1 MFNMLSELVESKAR
15 FLKLFEQS
23 SSLTKTTRHIGNSI
37 QLYLD
42 VFVAIEKAVR
52 SSFQITL
59 SFLSFLFIKR
69 FHLKCSQS
77 LRDVIEEIKQD
88 PQTLQP
94 NGNIHQITT
103 EVNLAHV
110 LANSLF
116 LSTLFFLVYV
126 RL

>member
-1 MFNMLSELVESKAR
+1 MAKINKKCTSKYVIAMFNMLSELVESKTR

-23 SSLTKTTRHIGNSI
+23 SPLTKTTRHISNST

-42 VFVAIEKAVR
+42 IFVAIEKAV
-52 SSFQITL
+52 SVTL
-59 SFLSFLFIKR
+59 FSLPFGWLVLFNSCSCS
-69 FHLKCSQS
+69 KCSQT

-103 EVNLAHV
+103 EV
-110 LANSLF
+110 S
-116 LSTLFFLVYV
+116 
-126 RL
+126 